1 MSGLPFIFIFLPD
14 CQLIFPIFV
23 LGDLP
28 AENPDNSRLFRAP
41 DGAAPVR
48 LAVEQPPPS
57 HLRRRP
63 RTAAGPGRVGKNP
76 GLKKTGPSG
85 FFLGFLGF
93 FLDFFVFY
101 IFAQKREFLR
111 VFQFQKYF

>member
-1 MSGLPFIFIFLPD
+1 MLLPIKVRYVLVLHIFPIGLECQVCRFFIILRTD
-14 CQLIFPIFV
+14 LQLIFSFF

-48 LAVEQPPPS
+48 LAVEQPPPP

-63 RTAAGPGRVGKNP
+63 RTAAGPGRVGNKKSTQKTH
-76 GLKKTGPSG
+76 LKKTTKNV
-85 FFLGFLGF
+85 FL
-93 FLDFFVFY
+93 VF
-101 IFAQKREFLR
+101 
-111 VFQFQKYF
+111 